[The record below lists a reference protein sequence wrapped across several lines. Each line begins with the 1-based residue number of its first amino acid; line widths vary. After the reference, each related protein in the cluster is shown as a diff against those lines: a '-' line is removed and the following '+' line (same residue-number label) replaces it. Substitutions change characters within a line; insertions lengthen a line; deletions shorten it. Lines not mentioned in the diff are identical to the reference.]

1 MYQKGS
7 MAVELTP
14 VTVSDTHVHV
24 CSTRLRQVY
33 TGCPSTHHGIG
44 TNKNVEHRIICGS
57 RRTVRCPAL
66 IESATLVSTEYVRD
80 VAAVCGTV
88 AASFGFVAGVK
99 LLENRGYV
107 HKVSFVYVL
116 K

>member
-1 MYQKGS
+1 MYTGY
-7 MAVELTP
+7 T
-14 VTVSDTHVHV
+14 
-24 CSTRLRQVY
+24 STR
-33 TGCPSTHHGIG
+33 HGVG
-44 TNKNVEHRIICGS
+44 TKQNVENLIHRGS

-80 VAAVCGTV
+80 VAAVIGTV

-107 HKVSFVYVL
+107 HKVSFAYVL